1 MAYSFRRFCDGVE
14 VDVPSRCRRRDGHA
28 DSASA
33 QQGTDHTGCAA
44 TTGDAGCAATTT
56 RAEGSSPKFTSVI
69 SHSSTTGAS
78 TSRAAATGKGG
89 GGAWTSANNLT
100 ENRAINP

>member
-1 MAYSFRRFCDGVE
+1 MVSQSNYLPPTTLVIGGARSGKSAYAERLVE
-14 VDVPSRCRRRDGHA
+14 ESGLKPVYLA
-28 DSASA
+28 
-33 QQGTDHTGCAA
+33 TA
-44 TTGDAGCAATTT
+44 TTGDDGWAATTT

-78 TSRAAATGKGG
+78 TSRAAATGRGG